1 MIPFIC
7 ATELPPEVEEFCE
20 AQDYPLHCDSAIVE
34 VDLEEENPLASWLQS
49 KGYQF
54 SPKEVDRGWGHIALM
69 GS

>member
-7 ATELPPEVEEFCE
+7 ATTLPPDVEEFCV
-20 AQDYPLHCDSAIVE
+20 AQDYPLHCDSGIVE
-34 VDLEEENPLASWLQS
+34 VDLEEENPLAAWLQS
-49 KGYQF
+49 EGYQF